1 MELGLVLY
9 LRALSSARGLW
20 EWGGSPSHSFQEEFW
35 PQCLQSPKGPSNCW
49 KEQGLAF
56 ILWFSVSA
64 GPAASG
70 AQKELVGAVGGSVT
84 FPLTHSQDR
93 IDSVIWFFEGV
104 TLVTI
109 QPTTTDKPDTV
120 IVTKGHNKERVAFSH
135 GNYSLKLSKLS
146 KNDSGAYSVQIHSS
160 SLQEPITQEYGLR
173 VYEHLSKPQITLGLQ
188 NNKNGTC
195 VTNLTCFVERGGED
209 VTYSWKSLGKTSNES
224 HNGSILP
231 ITWML
236 EEKDM
241 TFICMA
247 RNPVSSNSSN
257 PIFARKLCEGVAG
270 DLDFTM
276 CLWISLL
283 LIVLVLVL
291 IILMIWRQRG
301 KESIEEKRVDTHPEI
316 LNCYP
321 PSGETSE
328 YDTISNPNME
338 KPHSLPTSPDKSTL
352 FIYEKVI

>member
-1 MELGLVLY
+1 MP
-9 LRALSSARGLW
+9 A
-20 EWGGSPSHSFQEEFW
+20 SPASFLLIFLLCQ
-35 PQCLQSPKGPSNCW
+35 LT
-49 KEQGLAF
+49 
-56 ILWFSVSA
+56 

-70 AQKELVGAVGGSVT
+70 AQKELVGAVGGCVI

-93 IDSVIWFFEGV
+93 IDSVIWFFEGI
-104 TLVTI
+104 TLGTV
-109 QPTTTDKPDTV
+109 QPTTTNNPDTV
-120 IVTKGHNKERVAFSH
+120 IVTKGHNKKRVYFLP
-135 GNYSLKLSKLS
+135 GNYSLKLSELS

-173 VYEHLSKPQITLGLQ
+173 VYEHLSKPKITSGLQ

-241 TFICMA
+241 SFICVA

-257 PIFARKLCEGVAG
+257 PVFARKLCEGVAG
-270 DLDFTM
+270 NLDVTM
-276 CLWISLL
+276 YLWIPLL

-291 IILMIWRQRG
+291 IILTIWRQRG
-301 KESIEEKRVDTHPEI
+301 KESIEEKRMDTHPEI

-328 YDTISNPNME
+328 YDTISNPNTTIPEENSINSLYSTVQIPQKME